1 MGPEDDSA
9 LYNAILQKKGEK
21 RNKRHEVKHRRG
33 QTRIQEHEIVDE
45 EHKKNVERCRKYRDN
60 LKEKEFS
67 QMTELDKLE
76 MENARLVQKEKNMRE
91 ALERVKTVYL
101 DLIVKG
107 RVKFT

>member
-1 MGPEDDSA
+1 
-9 LYNAILQKKGEK
+9 
-21 RNKRHEVKHRRG
+21 
-33 QTRIQEHEIVDE
+33 
-45 EHKKNVERCRKYRDN
+45 
-60 LKEKEFS
+60 
-67 QMTELDKLE
+67 MTELDQLE